1 MLTRHKKWLLPL
13 FRQIRELR
21 AQPFENRLLALEI
34 QEQLLYRIG
43 RAERRI
49 RQIRKENKDIKRSLA
64 QPGTPKEAA
73 RKAKARSKAGE
84 ERIEHQRT
92 LISVLRSVGDSI
104 AFIYGDRWDL
114 KQMAQK
120 EDSGFLTGKR
130 GARLERKILRKA
142 YGVGATVVLNDLTH
156 TLRHGDI
163 AVFRP
168 DLWPEGGSPFQL
180 IEVKSRRGGDA
191 ARTSRQ
197 MDAAKKVFHYIST
210 DEKEAENGLWQRVSI
225 KEEPQYHFTDATRLM
240 CNLPPAGW
248 LVEEVEPG
256 LYYVLIDCAYEG
268 SYEAIFG
275 KILGR
280 GKSMM
285 LSVNDMKKATLAY
298 YPFPLSVEDPEALM
312 RFYNGKFVMF
322 AIVDLEKVNERLAK
336 HSLEAT
342 PNDNHEFPW
351 RVSPLGQDSPSEG
364 DISYV
369 GYHPIGRLAAE
380 FLRLDWLLDN
390 IVTAPSKD
398 VIAQYAAKKA
408 ADFSGS

>member
-13 FRQIRELR
+13 FRQIRELH
-21 AQPFENRLLALEI
+21 AQPLEKRLLALEI
-34 QEQLLYRIG
+34 QEELLCRIG

-49 RQIRKENKDIKRSLA
+49 RQIRKENKEIKRSLA
-64 QPGTPKEAA
+64 QPGTHKEAA
-73 RKAKARSKAGE
+73 RKAKARNKAGE
-84 ERIEHQRT
+84 ERIEHQQT

-114 KQMAQK
+114 KQMVQK

-130 GARLERKILRKA
+130 GARLERGILRKM
-142 YGVGATVVLNDLTH
+142 YEVGATVVLNDLTH

-163 AVFRP
+163 AIFRP
-168 DLWPEGGSPFQL
+168 DLWPEGGSPCQL
-180 IEVKSRRGGDA
+180 IEVKSGRGGDA

-197 MDAAKKVFHYIST
+197 MDAAKKVFDYIST
-210 DEKEAENGLWQRVSI
+210 DEKEAENGLWQRISVN
-225 KEEPQYHFTDATRLM
+225 EQPQYHFTDATRLI

-268 SYEAIFG
+268 SYESIFG
-275 KILGR
+275 EILSR
-280 GKSMM
+280 GKSFM
-285 LSVNDMKKATLAY
+285 LSVNDTKKLTVAY
-298 YPFPLSVEDPEALM
+298 YPFPLSVEDSEALL
-312 RFYNGKFVMF
+312 RFYNGDFVMF
-322 AIVDLEKVNERLAK
+322 VMVDLEQVNERLAK
-336 HSLEAT
+336 HSLKVT
-342 PNDNHEFPW
+342 PNDNDEFPW
-351 RVSPLGQDSPSEG
+351 RVSSLGQDSPSEE

-390 IVTAPSKD
+390 IVTGPSRG
-398 VIAQYAAKKA
+398 VIAQYVAKKV